1 MHKVIIFAVSILA
14 LSFNAFAQPDTLWT
28 KTFGGSGYD
37 EGNEV
42 QQTTD
47 GGYIISGGTYPDGSG
62 YRDVYL
68 IKTDANG
75 DSVWTKTF
83 GESFEDYGSS
93 VQQTNDGGYIIAGR
107 IGSDVWLIKTDANG
121 DSVWT
126 KTIGGSGG
134 DGGESVKQ
142 TTDGGYI
149 IAGSTTS
156 YGAGFNDA
164 WLIKTDANGDS
175 VWTNTFGGGENDYG
189 YSVQQTSDSGYII
202 AGYIKSTGTRYSDV
216 WLIKTDANGDSIW
229 TRTFGGSEPDAGYSV
244 QQTTDGGYIITGY
257 TYSYGADG
265 PDVYIIKTDANGN
278 ESWSQT
284 FGGSDVDRGYSVQQT
299 TDGGYVIAGYTESF
313 GAGGKDVYLIRLAAE
328 TGVIE
333 LDHPQPLTYSLLP
346 AYPNPFNPSTLIRFE
361 VPVAGEVQIK
371 VYDLQGNVVATLTNG
386 WQTPGLYQVPFDA
399 AGYSSGIYLTRL
411 TTGDFTQTQK
421 LVLIK

>member
-1 MHKVIIFAVSILA
+1 MEVEMHKVIIFAVSILA

-134 DGGESVKQ
+134 DCGSSVKQ

-149 IAGSTTS
+149 IA
-156 YGAGFNDA
+156 
-164 WLIKTDANGDS
+164 
-175 VWTNTFGGGENDYG
+175 
-189 YSVQQTSDSGYII
+189 
-202 AGYIKSTGTRYSDV
+202 
-216 WLIKTDANGDSIW
+216 
-229 TRTFGGSEPDAGYSV
+229 
-244 QQTTDGGYIITGY
+244 
-257 TYSYGADG
+257 
-265 PDVYIIKTDANGN
+265 
-278 ESWSQT
+278 
-284 FGGSDVDRGYSVQQT
+284 
-299 TDGGYVIAGYTESF
+299 
-313 GAGGKDVYLIRLAAE
+313 
-328 TGVIE
+328 
-333 LDHPQPLTYSLLP
+333 
-346 AYPNPFNPSTLIRFE
+346 
-361 VPVAGEVQIK
+361 
-371 VYDLQGNVVATLTNG
+371 
-386 WQTPGLYQVPFDA
+386 
-399 AGYSSGIYLTRL
+399 
-411 TTGDFTQTQK
+411 
-421 LVLIK
+421 